1 MKDRQDSQLYE
12 GMFGSMG
19 EGCFVA
25 KQEANSRFNFGLEMF
40 DMGLEGE
47 FTV

>member
-1 MKDRQDSQLYE
+1 
-12 GMFGSMG
+12 MFGSMS
-19 EGCFVA
+19 EGCFVV
-25 KQEANSRFNFGLEMF
+25 KKEANSRFNFGLEMF